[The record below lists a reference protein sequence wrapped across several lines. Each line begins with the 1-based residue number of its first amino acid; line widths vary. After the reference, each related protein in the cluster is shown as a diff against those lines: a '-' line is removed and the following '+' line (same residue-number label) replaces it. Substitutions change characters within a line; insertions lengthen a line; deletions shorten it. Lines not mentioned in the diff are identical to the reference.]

1 MTDGKTPRSA
11 GTQAALAAISRQQRA
26 IEQERTARTER
37 DNAICAMYAD
47 EGLTVPNIYR
57 ALDGVLSR
65 SGIRVILQIGGVLSP
80 KAPRCDLREGRVSS
94 ASIHRR

>member
-1 MTDGKTPRSA
+1 
-11 GTQAALAAISRQQRA
+11 
-26 IEQERTARTER
+26 
-37 DNAICAMYAD
+37 MYAD

-80 KAPRCDLREGRVSS
+80 RKAPRCDLREGRVSS

>member
-80 KAPRCDLREGRVSS
+80 KGPQM
-94 ASIHRR
+94 